1 MMVIAINIFCSV
13 MEMATLWYLGSFIMG
28 KSKYRWPVNVLVL
41 LLAVAASVCAAVFMP
56 KGPVRIL
63 VNAAIFLVPLLLFES
78 SLLMKLFTLGLFV
91 TISGCT
97 EQAVKALQVLIN
109 GGLEAVDGDFG
120 KYVQGA
126 VLSKFL
132 ALALVRLL
140 MSFKKAKG
148 QTLSGLAM
156 LEMVIYPLTTM
167 LVMSQILRPGYFVED
182 TSTYVGA
189 FLVACALIV
198 TNFLLF
204 HIFERQAEQENNK
217 IKLALMQKQ
226 QEEQKRFYLELAA
239 EKKKT
244 NQMAHDIKNYL
255 LAVSG
260 FIQEGRMEDALA
272 YLQQLQVLSETNY
285 CHITG
290 HLPIDAVLAEKEH
303 QAELQGTTLRIET
316 TIDHPLQADEVDV
329 ALLLANA
336 LDNALEATIDL
347 PEAVITL
354 IYRVDEYYID
364 LILTNTVAH
373 EVIVENNSIATNKA
387 DNEHHGIG
395 LASIK
400 EIVERY
406 DGSIELSSDGQMFT
420 LDVLLGNVSADSAM

>member
-1 MMVIAINIFCSV
+1 M
-13 MEMATLWYLGSFIMG
+13 
-28 KSKYRWPVNVLVL
+28 
-41 LLAVAASVCAAVFMP
+41 
-56 KGPVRIL
+56 
-63 VNAAIFLVPLLLFES
+63 
-78 SLLMKLFTLGLFV
+78 
-91 TISGCT
+91 
-97 EQAVKALQVLIN
+97 
-109 GGLEAVDGDFG
+109 
-120 KYVQGA
+120 
-126 VLSKFL
+126 
-132 ALALVRLL
+132 
-140 MSFKKAKG
+140 
-148 QTLSGLAM
+148 
-156 LEMVIYPLTTM
+156 
-167 LVMSQILRPGYFVED
+167 
-182 TSTYVGA
+182 
-189 FLVACALIV
+189 
-198 TNFLLF
+198 
-204 HIFERQAEQENNK
+204 
-217 IKLALMQKQ
+217 
-226 QEEQKRFYLELAA
+226 AA

-387 DNEHHGIG
+387 DKEHHGIG